1 MSGSASDVPD
11 EGLVEQAKQGDLEAY
26 SELVRR
32 YRERIYKTIYRFTR
46 NHGDTDD
53 LAQDTFLQAYREIG
67 RFREKSGF
75 YTWLYRIAVNLSL
88 NFLKRTKREMGRLAF
103 DERFMEQEQAVGFS
117 PETASLN
124 RELQDCLDEAVAALP
139 LAYKTSFILVVYEG
153 MSHRQ
158 AARILGCSEN
168 TISWRI
174 HKARKMLQARLRPVI
189 GEVSG

>member
-103 DERFMEQEQAVGFS
+103 DERFMEQKQAVGFS
-117 PETASLN
+117 PETSSLN

-174 HKARKMLQARLRPVI
+174 HKARKMLQARLRPVV

>member
-1 MSGSASDVPD
+1 MSVLASDASD

-88 NFLKRTKREMGRLAF
+88 NFLKRTKKEMGRLAF
-103 DERFMEQEQAVGFS
+103 DERFMEQQQAPGFS

-124 RELQDCLDEAVAALP
+124 RELRDCLDEAVAALP
-139 LAYKTSFILVVYEG
+139 LTYKTSFILVVYEG

-158 AARILGCSEN
+158 AACILGCSEN

-174 HKARKMLQARLRPVI
+174 HKARKMLQARLEPVV